1 MKKQYTSPKALTIMV
16 SVEGMLAS
24 SPQFGSHD
32 EVSTGA
38 QLSNSSTWN
47 SELWAASDDEE

>member
-1 MKKQYTSPKALTIMV
+1 MKKQYISPKSFTINV

-24 SPQFGSHD
+24 STQFASHD

-47 SELWAASDDEE
+47 SELWAASDEEE

>member
-1 MKKQYTSPKALTIMV
+1 MKKQYISPKSFTIKV

-24 SPQFGSHD
+24 STQFGSHD